1 MRQGVS
7 QVHEGRI
14 HRQLPI
20 ADRSV
25 ISLDQMRQR
34 MPPRNRV
41 LRNHIPKGH
50 GVQVSSRS
58 QRLVRRV
65 ALVIKE
71 DSQGVLETLKTQEQ
85 LSHHRGVFAQ
95 IHLTSTLRIAWLTRK
110 STFYINAVQPSNH
123 PNPLKRQTSRKIGF
137 AQNPSWKI
145 GSSFGACRRLQ
156 TDDGAP
162 GNNPLAW

>member
-34 MPPRNRV
+34 IPPRNRV

-50 GVQVSSRS
+50 SVQVSSRS

-71 DSQGVLETLKTQEQ
+71 DPQGVLETLKTQKQ
-85 LSHHRGVFAQ
+85 LSHHRGVFTQ
-95 IHLTSTLRIAWLTRK
+95 IHLTSTLRIAGLTRK
-110 STFYINAVQPSNH
+110 STFYINAVQPSNR
-123 PNPLKRQTSRKIGF
+123 PNPLKRQSVPQSWLRSKSLVENRKLLWRLSPIADG
-137 AQNPSWKI
+137 
-145 GSSFGACRRLQ
+145 RRR
-156 TDDGAP
+156 TRRMSEF
-162 GNNPLAW
+162 